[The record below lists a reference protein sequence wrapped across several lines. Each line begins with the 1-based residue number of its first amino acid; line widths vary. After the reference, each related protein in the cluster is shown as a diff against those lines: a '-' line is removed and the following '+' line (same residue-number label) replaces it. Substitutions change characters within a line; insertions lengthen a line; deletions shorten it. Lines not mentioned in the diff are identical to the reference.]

1 MGHLRVPFDH
11 KIFSFNDY
19 CNVLG
24 CVAHEFIID
33 CREFK
38 KTAGIEVMDIAKRL
52 QDYGVYSPFSV
63 FSDEI
68 YTYLIYEHCSVYLSL
83 TILLFR

>member
-1 MGHLRVPFDH
+1 MGHLRVYFVNENLSFDDH
-11 KIFSFNDY
+11 CDVI
-19 CNVLG
+19 G

-52 QDYGVYSPFSV
+52 QDYGVYSLFSV

-68 YTYLIYEHCSVYLSL
+68 YTYLFHEYLSY
-83 TILLFR
+83 FEV